1 MGFWEN
7 FDKNKKLIVAH
18 RGARS
23 IRPEN
28 TMSAFK
34 EAMKNSDFI
43 ELDVAFSKD
52 GVPVIIHDNTLER
65 TSNVKEFKE
74 FKKPYRVRDYTYKQL
89 LKLDFGSWFLKDDPF
104 KTIENGTVT
113 VEELK
118 ALKTQRILTLDQV
131 LKVFKKHNFK
141 LLSLETDIIALKR
154 GMGLF
159 LSDDIAMNIHMRKDK
174 TVFLIVQG
182 DILFAF
188 RELNFG
194 YDNIINYLIE
204 STGEGEDVIV
214 KKLTENKE
222 IFQELPVSESL
233 DKLTIELQRTIDF
246 YNNQFRNKAIT
257 KLVLTGSLLKI
268 KGIEKFLSQLFIIKS
283 EKINLLKYLFIN
295 VDSELLE
302 NLNFLTETIGTG
314 LREI

>member
-89 LKLDFGSWFLKDDPF
+89 LKLDFGSWFLRDDPF
-104 KTIENGTVT
+104 KTIENGTVSI
-113 VEELK
+113 EELK
-118 ALKTQRILTLDQV
+118 ALKTQRILTLDQI
-131 LKVFKKHNFK
+131 LKVLKKHNFPVNIEIK
-141 LLSLETDIIALKR
+141 DLSRTAYDKTAVKTIIDLIEKHVMVNLVLLSSFNHKYLRQAFKINPNIDTAALEEKNHSKDLVKHLKR
-154 GMGLF
+154 LRVRSYNPSLKIADSDLIKD
-159 LSDDIAMNIHMRKDK
+159 LSNAGIFVNIFTVNDKKDK
-174 TVFLIVQG
+174 LKLFKEGAKAVF
-182 DILFAF
+182 
-188 RELNFG
+188 
-194 YDNIINYLIE
+194 
-204 STGEGEDVIV
+204 TDV
-214 KKLTENKE
+214 
-222 IFQELPVSESL
+222 
-233 DKLTIELQRTIDF
+233 
-246 YNNQFRNKAIT
+246 
-257 KLVLTGSLLKI
+257 
-268 KGIEKFLSQLFIIKS
+268 
-283 EKINLLKYLFIN
+283 
-295 VDSELLE
+295 LE
-302 NLNFLTETIGTG
+302 
-314 LREI
+314 

>member
-7 FDKNKKLIVAH
+7 FDKNQKLVVAH

-74 FKKPYRVRDYTYKQL
+74 FKEFKKPYRVRDYTYKQL
-89 LKLDFGSWFLKDDPF
+89 LKLDFGSWFLKNDPF

-113 VEELK
+113 KEELK

-131 LKVFKKHNFK
+131 LKFFKKHNFPINIEIK
-141 LLSLETDIIALKR
+141 DLSRTAYDKTAVKTIIDLIEKHVMVNLVLLSSFNHKYLRQAFKINPNIDTAALDEKNHSKDLVKHLKR
-154 GMGLF
+154 LRVRSYNPSLQIVDSDLIKD
-159 LSDDIAMNIHMRKDK
+159 LSNAGIFVNIFTVNDK
-174 TVFLIVQG
+174 Q
-182 DILFAF
+182 
-188 RELNFG
+188 
-194 YDNIINYLIE
+194 
-204 STGEGEDVIV
+204 
-214 KKLTENKE
+214 
-222 IFQELPVSESL
+222 
-233 DKLTIELQRTIDF
+233 DKLKLFEEGA
-246 YNNQFRNKAIT
+246 KAVFT
-257 KLVLTGSLLKI
+257 DVL
-268 KGIEKFLSQLFIIKS
+268 E
-283 EKINLLKYLFIN
+283 
-295 VDSELLE
+295 
-302 NLNFLTETIGTG
+302 
-314 LREI
+314 